1 MAKTDPETELA
12 QAALKLLAKKPWPEL
27 TLAEVAK
34 AAKRP
39 LASLQTTA
47 PNKAALLGLILKS
60 IGTDI
65 AKRYR
70 RDPGSADARDRLLDV
85 ALTWFE
91 VLAPHKRAVRSLYD
105 GLKRDPLTLIAAR
118 ADAMAAANWL
128 FVLAEADTGPA
139 LPLRA
144 LALAGILARAIP
156 VWLEDDKSLSKTMA
170 RLDQDLRRAENL
182 FGGRRP
188 SSTSEPS
195 P

>member
-1 MAKTDPETELA
+1 MAKTNPETELA
-12 QAALKLLAKKPWPEL
+12 QAALKLLAKKPWSEF

-39 LASLQTTA
+39 LASLQTVA
-47 PNKAALLGLILKS
+47 PNKAVLLGLILKS
-60 IGTDI
+60 TGTGI

-85 ALTWFE
+85 SLTWFE

-118 ADAMAAANWL
+118 AELVAAANWL

-170 RLDQDLRRAENL
+170 RLDTDLRRSAGLLGTERKRDS
-182 FGGRRP
+182 G
-188 SSTSEPS
+188 
-195 P
+195 

>member
-1 MAKTDPETELA
+1 MAKADPETQLA
-12 QAALKLLAKKPWPEL
+12 QAALKLLAKTRWSEL

-39 LASLQTTA
+39 LASLQTVA
-47 PNKAALLGLILKS
+47 PNKAVLFGLILTS

-85 ALTWFE
+85 SLTWFE
-91 VLAPHKRAVRSLYD
+91 VLAPHKRAMRSLYD

-118 ADAMAAANWL
+118 AEAVAAANWL

-139 LPLRA
+139 LPVRA
-144 LALAGILARAIP
+144 LALAGILARAVP
-156 VWLEDDKSLSKTMA
+156 VWLDDDKSLSKTMA
-170 RLDQDLRRAENL
+170 RLDQDLRRTENL
-182 FGGRRP
+182 FARRRAD
-188 SSTSEPS
+188 SDDN
-195 P
+195 

>member
-1 MAKTDPETELA
+1 MAKTNPETELA
-12 QAALKLLAKKPWPEL
+12 QAALKLLAKKPWSEL

-34 AAKRP
+34 AAKQP

-60 IGTDI
+60 TGTDI

-85 ALTWFE
+85 SLTWFE

-118 ADAMAAANWL
+118 AELVAAANWL

-170 RLDQDLRRAENL
+170 RLDTDLRRSAGLLGTERKRDP
-182 FGGRRP
+182 G
-188 SSTSEPS
+188 
-195 P
+195 

>member
-12 QAALKLLAKKPWPEL
+12 QAALKLLAKKPWSEL

-60 IGTDI
+60 TGTDI

-105 GLKRDPLTLIAAR
+105 GLKRDPLTLIAGR
-118 ADAMAAANWL
+118 AETMAAANWL

-139 LPLRA
+139 LSLRA

-170 RLDQDLRRAENL
+170 RLDQDLRRTEDL
-182 FGGRRP
+182 FGRRRTK
-188 SSTSEPS
+188 SDVD
-195 P
+195 